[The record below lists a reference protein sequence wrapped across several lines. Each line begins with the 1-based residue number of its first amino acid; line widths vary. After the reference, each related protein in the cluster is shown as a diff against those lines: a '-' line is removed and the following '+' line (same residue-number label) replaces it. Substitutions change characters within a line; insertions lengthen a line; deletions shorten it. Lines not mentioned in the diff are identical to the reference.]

1 MIENIDQGTEQSYYE
16 VLETWFDEERG
27 AYEEWGVDPEGWE
40 DYLDWLWEQREVR
53 ARVPSTVHGL
63 YELPGT
69 IAEFVRDRP
78 FPSTPNGRFPYLL
91 VMVVRAVRGGRLP
104 SRFVDVAALDG
115 EYAELRGIAER
126 AGLLASPRADDQCEK
141 IQRGPGIS

>member
-1 MIENIDQGTEQSYYE
+1 MNEKIDQSTEQSYYE
-16 VLETWFDEERG
+16 VLEKWFDEERG

-53 ARVPSTVHGL
+53 ERAPSTVHGF

-91 VMVVRAVRGGRLP
+91 VMVVRAMNGGALP
-104 SRFVDVAALDG
+104 SRFSDRDSFES
-115 EYAELRGIAER
+115 EYAELKGIAER
-126 AGLLASPRADDQCEK
+126 ANLLGDCEADA
-141 IQRGPGIS
+141 